1 MSPSDQSAAAHSFNK
16 VLNQPKSSKSKR
28 SGDVDDS
35 LKKLRRMILVE
46 GIPSTI
52 DPTLRPRIWKI
63 LLRVEDISAET
74 FLQYVSRGPCEVR
87 EKIRNDTFRTLAT
100 DRGFKERVREDM
112 LVRLLDAFV
121 WRNHDRQQT
130 QQLGFTYVQGMNVLA
145 APFLY
150 TMPSELEAFY
160 CFSKFIEE
168 ACPLYVQPTLEGVH
182 RGLKLLDRCLKIVD
196 PDLFN
201 YLRMK
206 NLSAEIYAFPSVLTL
221 CACTPPLDQ
230 VLQLWDFLLAFGVH
244 LNVLCVIA
252 QLLLIRD
259 EVMNSSSPMKL
270 LRTFPPLEA
279 TPVIGIAVTLVR
291 DLPTELYDELVR
303 HPYEIRN
310 M

>member
-1 MSPSDQSAAAHSFNK
+1 MSSGTATAHSFARL
-16 VLNQPKSSKSKR
+16 LNQPKISSKSR
-28 SGDVDDS
+28 ASGEVDDGT
-35 LKKLRRMILVE
+35 KKLRRMILVD
-46 GIPSTI
+46 GIPSAT

-63 LLRVEDISAET
+63 LLRINDLSADT
-74 FLQYVSRGPCEVR
+74 YLKYVARGPCEVR

-121 WRNHDRQQT
+121 WKNHDRQESH
-130 QQLGFTYVQGMNVLA
+130 QLGFTYVQGMNVLA
-145 APFLY
+145 APFLF

-168 ACPLYVQPTLEGVH
+168 FCPLYVQPTLDGVH
-182 RGLKLLDRCLKIVD
+182 RGLKLLDKCLKIVD
-196 PDLFN
+196 PDLFDL
-201 YLRMK
+201 LRKK

-230 VLQLWDFLLAFGVH
+230 VLRLWDFLLAFGVH

-259 EVMNSSSPMKL
+259 DVMSSPSPMRL

-279 TPVIGIAVTLVR
+279 VPVIGIAVTLVR
-291 DLPTELYDELVR
+291 DLPPELYDELVK
-303 HPYEIRN
+303 HPYEI
-310 M
+310 

>member
-1 MSPSDQSAAAHSFNK
+1 MASSSTVTAHSFNK
-16 VLNQPKSSKSKR
+16 ILNQPRSSKSKR
-28 SGDVDDS
+28 SGDVDEGT
-35 LKKLRRMILVE
+35 KKLRRMILVE
-46 GIPSTI
+46 GIPSVA

-63 LLRVEDISAET
+63 LLRVDDVSAGT
-74 FLQYVSRGPCEVR
+74 FLEYVARGPCNVR

-121 WRNHDRQQT
+121 WRSHDRQET

-150 TMPSELEAFY
+150 TMPSELEAFF
-160 CFSKFIEE
+160 CFAKFIEE
-168 ACPLYVQPTLEGVH
+168 CCPLYVQPTLDGVH

-196 PDLFN
+196 PDLFA

-206 NLSAEIYAFPSVLTL
+206 NLSAELYAFPSILTL

-252 QLLLIRD
+252 QLLLMRE
-259 EVMNSSSPMKL
+259 EVMASSSPMRL

-279 TPVIGIAVTLVR
+279 VPVIGIAVTLVR
-291 DLPTELYDELVR
+291 DLPADLYDELVR
-303 HPYEIRN
+303 HPYEITH